1 MFWLEDKVAEY
12 MKRQQM
18 LSRFRRVYVGLSGG
32 ADSVCLLL
40 VLKTLSEAERFELR
54 AIHVHHHI
62 RGAEADRDMA
72 FCEALCEKMNIPLK
86 VVHVNVPELARE
98 NKESEE
104 LAARRARYAA
114 FAQVIAQEVS
124 GQTNTDEAGG
134 APDVAVAVA
143 HHRDDEDE
151 TMLLNLLRG
160 TGLTGLCGMKP
171 VRQMR
176 TDAGNLWILRPL
188 LCVGRGQI
196 EAYLKECGQD
206 YVNDSTNAM
215 TDYTRNKIR
224 HQVLPAMTAARG
236 EEQESLSQTWVRM
249 RGQLSQI
256 EEYMQDE
263 AARFTDEQALTENG
277 SISVPVEALKALPEA
292 LRTYVVRECIG
303 RAKGD
308 DLTNIEAVHID
319 DVCGLLEKQSGRRVM
334 LPQGVCAWR
343 SFDRLK
349 IGTKEA
355 AMQAEAG
362 FEHETADA
370 RPVLGE
376 LMVRVFDGGVDFYR
390 ANEEKI
396 RSSVYTKWLDYD
408 KIEASLCLRTPQGGD
423 LVRIGAD
430 GGCKKLTRVLMEAK
444 IDVNERSLW
453 PVVTDGEKIVWV
465 CGFRI
470 GEEYKITEETRHVA
484 EVALPEE
491 TIAWIEK
498 HKR

>member
-1 MFWLEDKVAEY
+1 MVWLENEVAEY

-18 LSRFRRVYVGLSGG
+18 LTRFRRVYVGLSGG

-40 VLKTLSEAERFELR
+40 VLRAAAQAEGVELR

-72 FCEALCEKMNIPLK
+72 FCEALCRKLQVPLK
-86 VVHVNVPELARE
+86 VEHVDVPALAE
-98 NKESEE
+98 ETKESEE

-114 FAQVIAQEVS
+114 FARVIARDVS
-124 GQTNTDEAGG
+124 ERPKESSATA
-134 APDVAVAVA
+134 DVAIAVA

-151 TMLLNLLRG
+151 TMLFNMIRG

-171 VRQMR
+171 VRQMK
-176 TDAGNLWILRPL
+176 TDAGDLWILRPL

-236 EEQESLSQTWVRM
+236 EEQESLSRTWARM
-249 RGQLSQI
+249 RGQFSQI

-263 AARFTDEQALTENG
+263 AARFTDEHALTENG

-319 DVCGLLEKQSGRRVM
+319 DVCGLLEKQSGRRMM

-355 AMQAEAG
+355 TMQAEAG

-376 LMVRVFDGGVDFYR
+376 LMVRVFDGGGGFYR

-453 PVVTDGEKIVWV
+453 PVVADGEKIVWV

-484 EVALPEE
+484 EVTLTEE

>member
-1 MFWLEDKVAEY
+1 MFWLENEVAEY

-18 LSRFRRVYVGLSGG
+18 LTRFRRVYVGLSGG

-40 VLKTLSEAERFELR
+40 VLRAAAQAEGVELC

-62 RGAEADRDMA
+62 RGAESDRDMA
-72 FCEALCEKMNIPLK
+72 FCEVLCRKLQVPLTVEHVDVPALAKK
-86 VVHVNVPELARE
+86 T
-98 NKESEE
+98 KESEE

-114 FAQVIAQEVS
+114 FARMVAQDVS
-124 GQTNTDEAGG
+124 GQTNTYEAGG
-134 APDVAVAVA
+134 TPDVAVAVA

-151 TMLLNLLRG
+151 TMLFNMIRG

-176 TDAGNLWILRPL
+176 TDAGDLWILRPL

-236 EEQESLSQTWVRM
+236 EEQESLSQTWARM

-256 EEYMQDE
+256 EEYMQGE
-263 AARFTDEQALTENG
+263 AVRFTDEHAVNEDG
-277 SISVPVEALKALPEA
+277 GVSVSVEALKALPEA
-292 LRTYVVRECIG
+292 LRTYVVREFIG

-319 DVCGLLEKQSGRRVM
+319 DVCGLLEKQSGRRLM

-349 IGTKEA
+349 IGTKKA
-355 AMQAEAG
+355 TIQAEAG
-362 FEHETADA
+362 FEHETADV
-370 RPVLGE
+370 RSVLGQ
-376 LMVRVFDGGVDFYR
+376 LMVRAFDGGVDFYR

-408 KIEASLCLRTPQGGD
+408 KIEASLCLRTPQSGD

-453 PVVTDGEKIVWV
+453 PVVADGEKIVWV

-484 EVALPEE
+484 EVTLPEE